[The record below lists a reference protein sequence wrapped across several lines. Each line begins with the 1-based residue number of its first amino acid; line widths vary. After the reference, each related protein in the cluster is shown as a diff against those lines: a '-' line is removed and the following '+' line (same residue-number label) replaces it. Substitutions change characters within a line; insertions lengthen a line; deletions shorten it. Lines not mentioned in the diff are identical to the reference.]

1 MYSLF
6 CYTRALID
14 KTIDYITYT
23 GESDTNNRIFSDK
36 RTAIGSAISLY
47 TDATQVLP
55 NIYLGNIYN
64 ARNYYKLIDMRIGL
78 VVNCTEEIADY
89 FPDSFKYIRAPIRD
103 SSGSSISPYVDNISD
118 KVHNYLLENPTKSVL
133 FHCYMG
139 SSRSTSFLLAYLV
152 KYMDMDLGCAIKFV
166 KELRPIVNINSNF
179 YRELKEICEK

>member
-14 KTIDYITYT
+14 KTLDYLTYN
-23 GESDTNNRIFSDK
+23 GESDTMDRIFSEK
-36 RTAIGSAISLY
+36 RSAISSAISLY
-47 TDATQVLP
+47 TDATQVFP

-64 ARNYYKLIDMRIGL
+64 ARNYYKLVDMRIGL
-78 VVNCTEEIADY
+78 IVNCTEEVADY

-103 SSGSSISPYVDNISD
+103 SSGSSILDYADIIADIVY
-118 KVHNYLLENPTKSVL
+118 NYLKENPNKSVL

-152 KYMDMDLGCAIKFV
+152 KYMDMDLDSAIKYV
-166 KELRPIVNINSNF
+166 KQLRPIININSCF
-179 YRELKEICEK
+179 YRELKEICKK